1 MDSNRIEGSWNEL
14 KGKAKSKWGNLTDSE
29 LTQIG
34 GKKDEL
40 MGRLQARYGYSKDK
54 AKQEMESWLESLEQS
69 SDTVLAQVTAV
80 TDGARQV
87 ADNFTTA
94 MQKSVEKNP
103 AATLAMVAAVAFVIG
118 AIWKA

>member
-14 KGKAKSKWGNLTDSE
+14 KGKAKSKWGNLTDDE

-40 MGRLQARYGYSKDK
+40 LGHLQARYGYSKDK

-69 SDTVLAQVTAV
+69 SDTVMAQVTAAK
-80 TDGARQV
+80 DGAKQV

-94 MQKSVEKNP
+94 MQKSVENNP

-118 AIWKA
+118 AIWRS

>member
-1 MDSNRIEGSWNEL
+1 MDSNRIEGSWAEL
-14 KGKAKSKWGNLTDSE
+14 KGKAKQQWGNLTDNE

-40 MGRLQARYGYSKDK
+40 IGRIQARYGYSKDK
-54 AKQEMESWLESLEQS
+54 SQQEVETWLASIGQSGESVMDQVNAAK
-69 SDTVLAQVTAV
+69 
-80 TDGARQV
+80 DGAKQV

-94 MQKSVEKNP
+94 MQKYVEKNP

-118 AIWKA
+118 AIWRA